1 MAQIYLA
8 SPFFNE
14 EQITRIEMVEKA
26 LTNNPTVADFYS
38 PRKHQEAENEEF
50 TKPWAKEIYQRDIEN
65 IEAADAV
72 LAVIDFE
79 GPNVDSGTAYE
90 IGAAVAMGKPVVVF
104 QQKGNTVNL
113 MISESLHAY
122 LKTGEEV
129 ENYDF
134 KKMPTSEYNGDII

>member
-8 SPFFNE
+8 SPFFSE

-26 LTNNPTVADFYS
+26 LTNNKTVADFYS

-72 LAVIDFE
+72 LAVIDFD

-104 QQKGNTVNL
+104 QQKDNTVNL

-134 KKMPTSEYNGDII
+134 KTMPTSEYNGDFI

>member
-8 SPFFNE
+8 SPFFSE
-14 EQITRIEMVEKA
+14 EQIQRIEVVEKA

-38 PRKHQEAENEEF
+38 PRKHQEAKNKEF

-72 LAVIDFE
+72 VAVIDFV
-79 GPNVDSGTAYE
+79 GDNVDSGTAYE
-90 IGAAVAMGKPVVVF
+90 IGAAVQMGKPVVVF
-104 QQKGNTVNL
+104 QQKDNTVNL

-129 ENYDF
+129 EKYDF
-134 KKMPTSEYNGDII
+134 SKIPANEYDGDFI